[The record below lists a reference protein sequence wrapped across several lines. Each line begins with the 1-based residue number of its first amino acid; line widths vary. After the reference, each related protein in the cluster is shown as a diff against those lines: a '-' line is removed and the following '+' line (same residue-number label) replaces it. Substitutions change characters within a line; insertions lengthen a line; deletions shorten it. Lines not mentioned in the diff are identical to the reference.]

1 MTQPFTTVTEWL
13 AKGRPTGVT
22 IDPHPECPRR
32 VAHQLAESWGD
43 RTFRYSVS
51 GDDRRIIEALE
62 KQ

>member
-1 MTQPFTTVTEWL
+1 MTIAEWL

-32 VAHQLAESWGD
+32 IAHQLAERWGD
-43 RTFRYSVS
+43 RTFRYSV
-51 GDDRRIIEALE
+51 DFDRRGIIGVLE